1 MPLTQ
6 RLQTELGLINTL
18 CICHTVDVMVEDIE
32 KLDRG
37 KAKIDRALKAN
48 LFVRGH
54 EKLHHWL
61 KTQRTCKRG
70 LKHKSK
76 L

>member
-1 MPLTQ
+1 M
-6 RLQTELGLINTL
+6 I
-18 CICHTVDVMVEDIE
+18 EDIE

-54 EKLHHWL
+54 EKLQHWL

-70 LKHKSK
+70 LKRKSK
-76 L
+76 TMFLTGVLFLNIRHYPTTVF